1 MVSIEWFTG
10 PRAALS
16 ELFLEA
22 DDSPLAIAGYRD
34 RGRVLV
40 ARDGGALIGQLLLT
54 DEADSVALEIKSLAV
69 QPGRQGSGI
78 GRQLLDRAAD
88 KARSEG
94 RTTLLVATACADV
107 RVLRFY
113 QLAGY
118 RMLRVERDA
127 FTSANGYPDVDVDGI
142 PLRDRVW
149 LSLSI

>member
-1 MVSIEWFTG
+1 MVTIEWFTG
-10 PRAALS
+10 PRRALS

-22 DDSPLAIAGYRD
+22 DDSPQAVAGYRD
-34 RGRVLV
+34 GGRVLV
-40 ARDGGALIGQLLLT
+40 ARDGEVLIGQLLL
-54 DEADSVALEIKSLAV
+54 ADLSDPEALEIKSLAV

-88 KARSEG
+88 EARAEG

-118 RMLRVERDA
+118 RMLRVERDV
-127 FTSANGYPDVDVDGI
+127 FTSANGYPEVDVDGI
-142 PLRDRVW
+142 PLRDQVW